1 MCIET
6 IQFTIS
12 KELQYD
18 VFSLSRSVCNTISM
32 LSSIIPVKS
41 WYEKSSSYASAI
53 ENELQMNLLEIKSII
68 IKSWC
73 SQKELGSDFC
83 FWSGN
88 QFGCDCFEI
97 GFRLGV
103 SFNCDYLEN
112 NIYIVFPK
120 SFDMDE
126 QSQGLNYIKN
136 VISSIWKVKNFNLFY
151 W

>member
-18 VFSLSRSVCNTISM
+18 VISLSWSVCNTISM

-53 ENELQMNLLEIKSII
+53 ENELQMNLLDIKSII

-83 FWSGN
+83 FCGR
-88 QFGCDCFEI
+88 G
-97 GFRLGV
+97 RLGEDN
-103 SFNCDYLEN
+103 SHGRYER
-112 NIYIVFPK
+112 IEEARKIK
-120 SFDMDE
+120 KRGE
-126 QSQGLNYIKN
+126 QFSRLSHVTQWRLPHHH
-136 VISSIWKVKNFNLFY
+136 L
-151 W
+151 